1 MIVSPDLLRK
11 ELVSLLAQIDGQIIE
26 IKREARQ
33 KGLEPKELRTEDGNW
48 VMIPLLA
55 AKVSA
60 ISTLAQL
67 NQYQKRER

>member
-1 MIVSPDLLRK
+1 VIVSPDLLRK